1 MENQPGK
8 YDAVLGGKDITPVD
22 GVVLGGLEGVK
33 RRFGSGG
40 FDYKVAAVAEGLKY
54 GEGGLQWVIQV
65 LEEESQQLELAV
77 YALLREESLDVDYSL
92 LKILLAR
99 GKWQEA
105 DTETAALMLRIS
117 RREEEGFMTVSD
129 MEKFPCEDMQ
139 MMESLW
145 QEYSKG
151 RFGFTV
157 QTQIW
162 QNIAGKSD
170 PDWNAWCRFGEH
182 VGWCQHENWLLW
194 NDITFDIDAPVGH
207 LPRGGA
213 YIGWGLGDF
222 WTGCR
227 MLSAMTSKLISCD
240 LILNNH

>member
-1 MENQPGK
+1 M
-8 YDAVLGGKDITPVD
+8 
-22 GVVLGGLEGVK
+22 
-33 RRFGSGG
+33 SG
-40 FDYKVAAVAEGLKY
+40 
-54 GEGGLQWVIQV
+54 
-65 LEEESQQLELAV
+65 
-77 YALLREESLDVDYSL
+77 LDVDYSL

-105 DTETAALMLRIS
+105 DMETAALMLRIS

-182 VGWCQHENWLLW
+182 Q
-194 NDITFDIDAPVGH
+194 
-207 LPRGGA
+207 
-213 YIGWGLGDF
+213 
-222 WTGCR
+222 
-227 MLSAMTSKLISCD
+227 
-240 LILNNH
+240 